1 MQSTTPFRIDRL
13 LQGSTPDSTA
23 LVHRDRRVS
32 YAELDALVGR
42 VAGGLAAKGIAA
54 GDRVVTWLPKSI
66 EGVATLFAAAR
77 AGAVFVPAN
86 PQLKAAQV
94 NHIAADSGAK
104 LLLTTAARAAGLA
117 VRATVL
123 TLEDDWAALT
133 DGPPLDVDRD
143 ADDLAALLYTS
154 GSTGAPKG
162 VMLSHSNLWHAA
174 DSVRQFLGTGPDDRV
189 LSVLPHGF
197 DYGLNQLTQ
206 AWAAGASA
214 VLLDYLTPRDVV
226 RAVAVNAITQLGGVP
241 PLWHDLAAADW
252 GEGGGASLRVLTNS
266 GGHLHAGLSSKLRA
280 LFPAARLFLMY
291 GLTEAFRATYL
302 DPDLAATRPESV
314 GTAIP
319 HAEVLVVRPDGSLTD
334 DDEPGEMVQA
344 GPLVSYGYWRDDE
357 RTDLRFRPAPDASVL
372 GGMAVWSGD
381 TMKRGADGL
390 LTFVGRDDEMIK
402 SGGYRVSPTEVEDA
416 ALASGA
422 VGAAV
427 ALGIPDD
434 RLGQSILLVATP
446 SGDDHEGRLSSAL
459 GRALPGFMQPDR
471 IVWRDALP
479 VLANGKLDR
488 AALKRE
494 WA

>member
-1 MQSTTPFRIDRL
+1 MQLPVPLPIDRL
-13 LQGSTPDSTA
+13 LALAPPGNVA
-23 LVHRDRRVS
+23 LVHRDRRLNF
-32 YAELDALVGR
+32 AELDDLVGR
-42 VAGGLAAKGIAA
+42 VAGGLAARGVGP

-94 NHIAADSGAK
+94 GHIIADSGAR
-104 LLLTTAARAAGLA
+104 LVLTTAARATGLGSPA
-117 VRATVL
+117 L
-123 TLEDDWAALT
+123 TLEDDWADLAAAAPLT
-133 DGPPLDVDRD
+133 VERD

-174 DSVRQFLGTGPDDRV
+174 DSVRTFLGTQAGDRV

-226 RAVAVNAITQLGGVP
+226 RAVGSHGITQLGGVP

-252 GEGGGASLRVLTNS
+252 GAAGVTLRTLTNS
-266 GGHLHAGLSSKLRA
+266 GGHLHAALSMKLRA
-280 LFPAARLFLMY
+280 LFPQARLHLMY
-291 GLTEAFRATYL
+291 GLTEAFRATSL
-302 DPDLAATRPESV
+302 DPALAATHPEAV

-319 HAEVLVVRPDGSLTD
+319 HAEVLVVRPDGSVTD
-334 DDEPGEMVQA
+334 DDEPGELVQM
-344 GPLVSYGYWRDDE
+344 GPLVSYGYWRDDA
-357 RTDLRFRPAPDASVL
+357 RTALRFRPAPEASVL

-381 TMKRGADGL
+381 TVRRGRDGL

-402 SGGYRVSPTEVEDA
+402 TGGYRVSPTEIEDA
-416 ALASGA
+416 ALAAGA
-422 VGAAV
+422 DAAV
-427 ALGIPDD
+427 AVGVADG
-434 RLGQSILLVATP
+434 RLGQAIALVVTGP
-446 SGDDHEGRLSSAL
+446 LDDAAL
-459 GRALPGFMQPDR
+459 AQALPGFMQPAR
-471 IVWRDALP
+471 IERRATLP

-488 AALKRE
+488 AALRQE
-494 WA
+494 LA